1 MAKGKKKSRT
11 AAIPPE
17 AIEHLCKEILAIG
30 DRDLEASKN
39 GRFCYVYHGGS
50 PLCRLEYRGEQEIW
64 GFAIYKYSSNR
75 YSDDEF
81 GFMSYGRVGELVGDA
96 LTAYHLR

>member
-1 MAKGKKKSRT
+1 MAKGKEKSTR

-17 AIEHLCKEILAIG
+17 AIEHLCNEILAIG
-30 DRDLEASKN
+30 DRGLEVSKN

-50 PLCRLEYRGEQEIW
+50 PLCRLGYRGELEIW
-64 GFAIYKYSSNR
+64 DFAIYKYSTGR

-81 GFMSYGRVGELVGDA
+81 GFLSFGKVAPLVRDA
-96 LTAYHLR
+96 LSAYNLR